1 MCLTE
6 AGCSITERQQFR
18 GGLRDSKIM
27 WLSLVRNSALRMPS
41 VTFLVTAEVT
51 RRPTNKHHDPQSLRK
66 LYMNYIHA
74 MLEYLHLKLI
84 CIPSFEHDIQCTTFA
99 TNHIREGEIPNLLS
113 FWVPQKEYEKF

>member
-1 MCLTE
+1 MNHNTSIKDTNISSE
-6 AGCSITERQQFR
+6 IFYGAVGATVKMNKTAGQT
-18 GGLRDSKIM
+18 
-27 WLSLVRNSALRMPS
+27 
-41 VTFLVTAEVT
+41 
-51 RRPTNKHHDPQSLRK
+51 KHHDPQSLRK

>member
-1 MCLTE
+1 MRT
-6 AGCSITERQQFR
+6 AHS
-18 GGLRDSKIM
+18 
-27 WLSLVRNSALRMPS
+27 SAI
-41 VTFLVTAEVT
+41 
-51 RRPTNKHHDPQSLRK
+51 RPPDKHHDPQSLRK

>member
-1 MCLTE
+1 MRFPPPEIRLYSNPPNITQKSLTNL
-6 AGCSITERQQFR
+6 R
-18 GGLRDSKIM
+18 GVGTKR
-27 WLSLVRNSALRMPS
+27 
-41 VTFLVTAEVT
+41 
-51 RRPTNKHHDPQSLRK
+51 HDPQSLRK